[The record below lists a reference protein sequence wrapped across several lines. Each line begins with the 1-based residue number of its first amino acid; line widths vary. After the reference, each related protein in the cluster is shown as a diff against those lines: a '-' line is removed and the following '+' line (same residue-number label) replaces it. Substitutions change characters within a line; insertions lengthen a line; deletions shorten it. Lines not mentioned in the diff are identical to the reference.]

1 MGQSAEMIDRFAAIL
16 AEGGLAKTEMDGG
29 PARSEAACH
38 RNALPCSVCP
48 EEMSTE
54 PSFLEGLCDCDERL
68 GRETSRIR
76 AWVSP
81 S

>member
-38 RNALPCSVCP
+38 RNALPCSFCRRRCP
-48 EEMSTE
+48 LSRH
-54 PSFLEGLCDCDERL
+54 FLEGLCDCDERL

>member
-1 MGQSAEMIDRFAAIL
+1 MPSKRVAVLFL
-16 AEGGLAKTEMDGG
+16 
-29 PARSEAACH
+29 
-38 RNALPCSVCP
+38 P

>member
-1 MGQSAEMIDRFAAIL
+1 MGHSAEMIDRFAAIL

-38 RNALPCSVCP
+38 RNALPCSVGP

-54 PSFLEGLCDCDERL
+54 PSF
-68 GRETSRIR
+68 S
-76 AWVSP
+76 
-81 S
+81 